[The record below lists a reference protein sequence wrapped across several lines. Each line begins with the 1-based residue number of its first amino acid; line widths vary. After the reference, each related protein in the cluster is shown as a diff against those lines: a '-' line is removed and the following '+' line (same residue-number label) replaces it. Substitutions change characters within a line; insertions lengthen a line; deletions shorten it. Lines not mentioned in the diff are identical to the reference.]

1 MPMLPSG
8 RQVAIT
14 LSPLANMIAHVAD
27 GDNLKRIL
35 AIENPEGLYPYTE
48 VNYLQTPESSQDI
61 GLQTPFIPASLPRP
75 ENMIQVSSGLRVS
88 DWEKLTADWTEPDK
102 AAFREFLE
110 GRAMVLFNN
119 GMAEVARIK
128 EASERLERQRW
139 DAVLRIMRKFD
150 QEEWLDGIDSPEWD
164 DYDMLAA
171 IGLIVA
177 TLSMRPDL
185 HDRHPAAYDRAV
197 GMWSVLAGHHE
208 FLRQPIPP
216 GRTAKE
222 LARQWRDL
230 GNLDALDDDRK
241 NWLHRQLAIECVN
254 LWNHAGGS
262 LEAACPDAYGII
274 TLVSLSHEGRATA

>member
-14 LSPLANMIAHVAD
+14 LTPLANMIAHVAD

-88 DWEKLTADWTEPDK
+88 DWEELTANWTEPDK

-119 GMAEVARIK
+119 GMAEVARVR
-128 EASERLERQRW
+128 EASERLERERW
-139 DAVLRIMRKFD
+139 DAALRVMRDFE
-150 QEEWLDGIDSPEWD
+150 QEEWLDGIDSLKGRVSDVLSDSE
-164 DYDMLAA
+164 LKQFAA
-171 IGLIVA
+171 RVDEKCL
-177 TLSMRPDL
+177 
-185 HDRHPAAYDRAV
+185 
-197 GMWSVLAGHHE
+197 
-208 FLRQPIPP
+208 
-216 GRTAKE
+216 
-222 LARQWRDL
+222 
-230 GNLDALDDDRK
+230 
-241 NWLHRQLAIECVN
+241 
-254 LWNHAGGS
+254 
-262 LEAACPDAYGII
+262 LEAEVEPDAADDEEEP
-274 TLVSLSHEGRATA
+274 T